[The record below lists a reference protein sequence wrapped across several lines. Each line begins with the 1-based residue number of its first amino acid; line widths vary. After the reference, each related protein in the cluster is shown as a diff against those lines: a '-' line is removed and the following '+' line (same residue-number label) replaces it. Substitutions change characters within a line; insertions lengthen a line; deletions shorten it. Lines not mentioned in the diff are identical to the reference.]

1 MKKRHLWIIGA
12 CVLIGAG
19 MLFFAHSEPSS
30 EVLDKDLAEIHAAI
44 AAADTEAAQ
53 YRGGLILVQLQ
64 LRKSVLQT
72 TEAMLLQKRKSLL
85 RRINLKYS
93 VDTKEVKPASA
104 DQLSAIEKDMQDVES
119 KIKKALD
126 EAAQYRGGLIQIT
139 LLMNA
144 ETQKMTLAALQHKYY
159 TAKYGIPFVA
169 VDFDKAHEKKAPV
182 GKAVEDKDAL

>member
-1 MKKRHLWIIGA
+1 MKKHNQFLIGA
-12 CVLIGAG
+12 CVLIGVG
-19 MLFFAHSEPSS
+19 MLFFAHSEPSGDL
-30 EVLDKDLAEIHAAI
+30 LDKDLVELHTAI
-44 AAADTEAAQ
+44 EAADTEATQ
-53 YRGGLILVQLQ
+53 YRGGLILAQIQ

-85 RRINLKYS
+85 RRLNLNY
-93 VDTKEVKPASA
+93 VVEAKEVKPASA
-104 DQLSAIEKDMQDVES
+104 DQLAAIEKDMQDVEA

-126 EAAQYRGGLIQIT
+126 EAAQYSGGLIQIT
-139 LLMNA
+139 LLMNV

-169 VDFDKAHEKKAPV
+169 VDFDKPQEKKAPV